1 MAETK
6 RKNNAG
12 SKNHS
17 PHQLREVSTWEPG
30 AKQLLQQDEQQINED
45 NEGCMLDLKPASW
58 WKLIIVLENAR
69 LL

>member
-45 NEGCMLDLKPASW
+45 NEGCMLDLKPAS
-58 WKLIIVLENAR
+58 
-69 LL
+69 